1 MVSPG
6 THLVNSQESPSISSE
21 SQLKNKES
29 LIENAWYGPF
39 NQTVNLET
47 DAKTFYDSLLKW
59 KYSPIYLK
67 HKKTKI
73 IIYIFKQQLQKS
85 HKQDIL
91 PTNLQIDRSS
101 FASYGMH
108 AMNYFASLDNFL
120 CEGHKMQR

>member
-6 THLVNSQESPSISSE
+6 THLVNSQESGLSTCITSE
-21 SQLKNKES
+21 SQLQNRES

-47 DAKTFYDSLLKW
+47 DAKTLYDSLIKS

-73 IIYIFKQQLQKS
+73 NIHL
-85 HKQDIL
+85 
-91 PTNLQIDRSS
+91 
-101 FASYGMH
+101 
-108 AMNYFASLDNFL
+108 
-120 CEGHKMQR
+120 